1 MMLID
6 SSSTLSAA
14 YCTITVRPVLLLRLP
29 DLAVTVAVYVPA
41 GVPGVVFGDD
51 ELPPPPPQPG
61 MARNATAIIG
71 ITRAGMRRR

>member
-41 GVPGVVFGDD
+41 GVPGVWDD
-51 ELPPPPPQPG
+51 ELPPPHA
-61 MARNATAIIG
+61 ARPKKNTAIIG
-71 ITRAGMRRR
+71 IASAGFRRR